1 MIPVIVFLIL
11 TFLSYI
17 SVIYIRRLALR
28 YKILDNPNERSSHTR
43 PTPLGGGLAIVV
55 LVLAMSLGVIN
66 INPTEWWRSFLYIA
80 LGAILALVGWRDDL
94 FSLSANYRFLVQGL
108 VATISILGMGYF
120 RDVRIPLLGEFNLGA
135 LGIIITFLWIIGMIN
150 AYNFLDGIDG
160 MAGGVAVVAG
170 VGWMIL
176 SANVHN
182 PFVFW
187 VALSIS
193 ATSLGFLRHNWS
205 PAKIFM
211 GDVAST
217 FLGYSFAVLPLLAS
231 SQTGDALT
239 VGTLLMWIVIMDTF
253 VTFLRRLV
261 KGENVFSGHRS
272 HLFQQLVM
280 GGYKHWMISTLYI
293 FLTALAGLLSY
304 EWSHGDQTAPLLIF
318 LGLPLIWILLSIHA
332 ARLSNAAPTSNRKIG
347 LRVDKK

>member
-1 MIPVIVFLIL
+1 MVPIIVFLGL
-11 TFLSYI
+11 ALLSYV

-28 YKILDNPNERSSHTR
+28 YRILDKPNERSSHSV
-43 PTPLGGGLAIVV
+43 PTPLGGGLAIVI
-55 LVLAMSLGVIN
+55 LVLATSLGVIN
-66 INPTEWWRSFLYIA
+66 INPTEWVRSFLYIA
-80 LGAILALVGWRDDL
+80 LGAILAVVGWRDDL
-94 FSLSANYRFLVQGL
+94 LSLSANYRFVVQGL

-150 AYNFLDGIDG
+150 AYNFMDGIDG

-170 VGWMIL
+170 AGWMIL

-187 VALSIS
+187 VALSIA
-193 ATSLGFLRHNWS
+193 ATSLGFLGHNWS

-217 FLGYSFAVLPLLAS
+217 LLGYSFAVLPLLSA
-231 SQTGDALT
+231 SQTGDALA

-253 VTFLRRLV
+253 MTFLRRLV

-272 HLFQQLVM
+272 FLFHQLVA
-280 GGYKHWMISTLYI
+280 GGYKHSTISTLYI
-293 FLTALAGLLSY
+293 FLTALAVLLSY
-304 EWSHGDQTAPLLIF
+304 EWSHGDQVAPLLIF
-318 LGLPLIWILLSIHA
+318 LGLPLIWILLSMHA
-332 ARLSNAAPTSNRKIG
+332 ARLRRSAPASHQPMRSQADEK
-347 LRVDKK
+347 

>member
-1 MIPVIVFLIL
+1 MTAIIVFLL
-11 TFLSYI
+11 LVLLSYV
-17 SVIYIRRLALR
+17 SVYYIRRLALR
-28 YKILDNPNERSSHTR
+28 YKILANPNERSSHSI
-43 PTPLGGGLAIVV
+43 PMPLGGGWAIVI
-55 LVLAMSLGVIN
+55 LVLAASLGVIN
-66 INPTEWWRSFLYIA
+66 QTEWERSFIYIA
-80 LGAILALVGWRDDL
+80 LGAILAVVGWRDDL
-94 FSLSANYRFLVQGL
+94 FSLSANYRFIVQGL
-108 VATISILGMGYF
+108 VAIISILEMGYF
-120 RDVRIPLLGEFNLGA
+120 RDVRVPLIGEFDLGVV
-135 LGIIITFLWIIGMIN
+135 GIVITFFWIIGMIN
-150 AYNFLDGIDG
+150 AYNFMDGIDG

-187 VALSIS
+187 VALSIA
-193 ATSLGFLRHNWS
+193 ATSLGFLGHNWS

-217 FLGYSFAVLPLLAS
+217 FLGYSFAVLPLLSA

-272 HLFQQLVM
+272 FLFHQLVA
-280 GGYKHWMISTLYI
+280 GGYKHGTISALYI
-293 FLTALAGLLSY
+293 FLTALAILLSY
-304 EWSHGDQTAPLLIF
+304 EWSHGDQVAPLLIF
-318 LGLPLIWILLSIHA
+318 LGLPLIWILLSVHA
-332 ARLSNAAPTSNRKIG
+332 ARLRSATSAS
-347 LRVDKK
+347 KKQIRSSADEK

>member
-1 MIPVIVFLIL
+1 MIPIIAFFLL
-11 TFLSYI
+11 TFLSFI
-17 SVIYIRRLALR
+17 SVIYIRRLALQHQ
-28 YKILDNPNERSSHTR
+28 ILDHPNERSSHSI
-43 PTPLGGGLAIVV
+43 PMPQGGGLAIVI
-55 LVLAMSLGVIN
+55 LVLITSIWAANQI
-66 INPTEWWRSFLYIA
+66 EWERSFIYIA
-80 LGAILALVGWRDDL
+80 LGAILAMVGWRDDL
-94 FSLSANYRFLVQGL
+94 FSLSPNYRFIVQGI
-108 VATISILGMGYF
+108 VAILSILEMGYF
-120 RDVRIPLLGEFNLGA
+120 KVVRIPLLGQFDLGA
-135 LGIIITFLWIIGMIN
+135 IGIVITFFWIIGLIN
-150 AYNFLDGIDG
+150 AYNFMDGIDG

-170 VGWMIL
+170 LGWMIL

-193 ATSLGFLRHNWS
+193 ATSLGFLAHNWP

-231 SQTGDALT
+231 SQSGDALA

-272 HLFQQLVM
+272 HLFQQLII
-280 GGYKHWMISTLYI
+280 GGYKHGTVSALYI
-293 FLTALAGLLSY
+293 FLTFLAGLLSY
-304 EWSHGDQTAPLLIF
+304 EWSHGDEIAPLLIF
-318 LGLPLIWILLSIHA
+318 VGLPLIWILLSLHA
-332 ARLSNAAPTSNRKIG
+332 ARLQRAQ
-347 LRVDKK
+347 